1 MPKATIVVVDYHK
14 GNLSSVARGLERV
27 GGHAVVSDD
36 PAVIRAADG
45 IVLPGVGAFY
55 DAIAFMR
62 ESGQDQAVI
71 DAVAG
76 GEGTPFLGICL
87 GMQLLFER
95 GTEGVSADEELEGAH
110 GDSASLGRSASDL
123 YPFGAGEAPGDVDGG
138 MRAAAS
144 DASVSYS
151 AGEAAASAL
160 EALVPGDVFEADGER
175 WVRGLGVLPGSCT
188 LLPSHRLKVPHV
200 GWDQLHKTPAGA
212 ACPLLDGVAEG
223 VNVYF
228 THSYALEDDAATS
241 DVAAR
246 TFYAR
251 DFASVVWR
259 GNAYGCQFHPEKSS
273 AHGLDILRNFVR
285 IVAEHAQVGEAKDE
299 GVVADACAPSGNE
312 ASEEKGESS
321 ALDAHAEGGAAR

>member
-1 MPKATIVVVDYHK
+1 MSYKPTIVVVDYHK

-27 GGHAVVSDD
+27 GGHAVISDD

-55 DAIAFMR
+55 DAIAFMC
-62 ESGQDQAVI
+62 ESGQDRAVI

-76 GEGTPFLGICL
+76 GKGTPFLGICL

-95 GTEGVSADEELEGAH
+95 GTEGVPADEELGGSRGDAAVLGH
-110 GDSASLGRSASDL
+110 GTSDSCPLGTD
-123 YPFGAGEAPGDVDGG
+123 EAPAQG
-138 MRAAAS
+138 
-144 DASVSYS
+144 
-151 AGEAAASAL
+151 
-160 EALVPGDVFEADGER
+160 ALVPGYVFEADGER

-228 THSYALEDDAATS
+228 THSYALGDDAAAS

>member
-1 MPKATIVVVDYHK
+1 MANEPTIVVVDYHK
-14 GNLSSVARGLERV
+14 GNLSSVARGIDRV

-62 ESGQDQAVI
+62 ENGQDQAVI
-71 DAVAG
+71 DSVAG

-95 GTEGVSADEELEGAH
+95 GTEGVPADEALEGFEGNAK
-110 GDSASLGRSASDL
+110 
-123 YPFGAGEAPGDVDGG
+123 
-138 MRAAAS
+138 AAAS
-144 DASVSYS
+144 DANASLS
-151 AGEAAASAL
+151 ADELTAPAQGTL
-160 EALVPGDVFEADGER
+160 LPGDVFEVDGER

-200 GWDQLHKTPAGA
+200 GWDQLHKTTAGM

-228 THSYALEDDAATS
+228 THSYALGDDATDS
-241 DVAAR
+241 DIAAR

-285 IVAEHAQVGEAKDE
+285 IVAEHAQVGEAK
-299 GVVADACAPSGNE
+299 GTGE
-312 ASEEKGESS
+312 A
-321 ALDAHAEGGAAR
+321 ADAHAEGGTVR